1 MAHAC
6 ARLGSDTTR
15 TVAKGLYN
23 PFRSLT
29 DSSGYSEGPVEEP
42 EKRLKHPVAGCASSQ
57 KKKFFNSTTYAKKPQ

>member
-1 MAHAC
+1 MARAC

-42 EKRLKHPVAGCASSQ
+42 KASQ
-57 KKKFFNSTTYAKKPQ
+57 APCRCLRIIAKKTPQ